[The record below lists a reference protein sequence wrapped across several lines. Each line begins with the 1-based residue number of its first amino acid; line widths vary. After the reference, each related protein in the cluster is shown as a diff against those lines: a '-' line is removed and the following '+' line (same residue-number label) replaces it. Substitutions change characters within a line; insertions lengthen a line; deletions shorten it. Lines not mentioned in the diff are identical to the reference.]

1 MPFNLTVARSSLTAL
16 LLVLPVLASADAAL
30 TYGSGPD
37 EYHSYAFKADAGIFD
52 LPLQLELDYF
62 RASSAGVS
70 DMKETG
76 AGLTW
81 NATQWLSANFRRSFI
96 EDGTFEVNG
105 NEGGFSF
112 GLDTLWESDLRTTLD
127 VGYGAFDYAPTSITR
142 AKLASK
148 LTLTQHRK
156 SIGLSQDITPAFS
169 IYAAHDRYE
178 YERYET
184 FNRDLKALAL
194 VLFRRTPNIAKAAF
208 TLISFPDKTNTLGM
222 RWEPQEKLALDISSG
237 KTTTILE
244 QELKSTRLGAE
255 LQISDKFSLS
265 AAITRSNSTALIG
278 PLGKVYQAETSNTYT
293 EFNAGWAF

>member
-1 MPFNLTVARSSLTAL
+1 MPIFSTAARLPLASL
-16 LLVLPVLASADAAL
+16 LLALPALAYADAAL
-30 TYGSGPD
+30 TYGTGPD
-37 EYHSYAFKADAGIFD
+37 EYRSYAFKANAGVFD

-70 DMKETG
+70 DMKESG

-81 NATQWLSANFRRSFI
+81 NATQWLSANYRRSSI
-96 EDGTFEVNG
+96 EDDTFEVTG

-112 GLDTLWESDLRTTLD
+112 GLDALWTSDLRTTLD
-127 VGYGAFDYAPTSITR
+127 VGYGAFDYTPTSIAR

-148 LTLTQHRK
+148 LTLTQNRK
-156 SIGLSQDITPAFS
+156 SIGLSQDITPTFS
-169 IYAAHDRYE
+169 IYAAHDQYQ

-184 FNRDLKALAL
+184 FNRDLKTLALA
-194 VLFRRTPNIAKAAF
+194 LFRRTANTAKVAF

-222 RWEPQEKLALDISSG
+222 SWEPQEKLTLDLSSG

-244 QELKSTRLGAE
+244 QQLKNTRLGAD
-255 LQISDKFSLS
+255 LRLNDTFSLS
-265 AAITRSNSTALIG
+265 AAVTRSRSSALIG
-278 PLGKVYQAETSNTYT
+278 PAGKVYQAETSNTYT